1 MAYWWVNQ
9 GQTFAAE
16 RQAGI
21 LWAPT
26 AMANGGTRPYWTA
39 MTDLVAGDVVFH
51 YAHQRIMAVG
61 RVRTPAQLHPRPA
74 SLPSQLWQQDG
85 WLAELNST
93 DLETPIHRNE
103 IPLEWRRPRQEPCF
117 DVNGQVVLGYLFPL
131 SDGFAGKL
139 LDYFQ
144 DRWPPI
150 PPVNPT
156 LNSTRSLGQIRG
168 LSGHA
173 ADADCAAW

>member
-1 MAYWWVNQ
+1 
-9 GQTFAAE
+9 
-16 RQAGI
+16 
-21 LWAPT
+21 
-26 AMANGGTRPYWTA
+26 